1 MAASTM
7 ANKQTIQDVDAA
19 LDRWHRKLTTAVRK
33 IDVAPL
39 KTSLANAGQPTS
51 ELSKCAAGR
60 SASDLNDCL
69 KFKQAYVLVPWGA

>member
-1 MAASTM
+1 MEGCTM

-39 KTSLANAGQPTS
+39 KTSLANAG
-51 ELSKCAAGR
+51 
-60 SASDLNDCL
+60 
-69 KFKQAYVLVPWGA
+69 